1 MWQSHETILK
11 FLRLLRQLPCNFL
24 AMTSLLSVGGS
35 KGFFMPQLHNIVHKS
50 KSTTKSNFFIT
61 IINYFMGLSN
71 YNKYFFTITV
81 FLLLITIFTPKI
93 YANPKNASNVP
104 DDIIFFDEEKNQY
117 SLDQFEGKTIL
128 LVFWATWSANCVKE
142 MPDLDILQKDFRKL
156 PFSVIPVSEDYQ
168 DVKVIMEYYK
178 SYQIRY
184 LPIYQDYRNQLFK
197 ALGVISLPTSILID
211 PNGKIVTSFIGNTNW
226 YDEKI
231 RETILSAIP
240 GNHPEPKNSYNGQSL
255 NKPAKPLQ
263 PIKKGTVK
271 DLINSLEAPAEEASK
286 DNNEQD
292 NERSK

>member
-1 MWQSHETILK
+1 
-11 FLRLLRQLPCNFL
+11 
-24 AMTSLLSVGGS
+24 MTSLLSVGGS

-50 KSTTKSNFFIT
+50 KSTTKANFFIT

-93 YANPKNASNVP
+93 YANPKNSSNVP

-263 PIKKGTVK
+263 PIKKK
-271 DLINSLEAPAEEASK
+271 
-286 DNNEQD
+286 EQ
-292 NERSK
+292 

>member
-1 MWQSHETILK
+1 
-11 FLRLLRQLPCNFL
+11 
-24 AMTSLLSVGGS
+24 MTSLSSVGGS

-71 YNKYFFTITV
+71 YNKYFLTITV
-81 FLLLITIFTPKI
+81 FLLLIIVFTPKI
-93 YANPKNASNVP
+93 YANPKNGSNVP

-142 MPDLDILQKDFRKL
+142 MPDLDTLQKDFRKL

-168 DVKVIMEYYK
+168 DVKVIIEYYK

-240 GNHPEPKNSYNGQSL
+240 GNYPEPKNSYNGQSL

-271 DLINSLEAPAEEASK
+271 DLINPLEAPAEEAPK

-292 NERSK
+292 NE